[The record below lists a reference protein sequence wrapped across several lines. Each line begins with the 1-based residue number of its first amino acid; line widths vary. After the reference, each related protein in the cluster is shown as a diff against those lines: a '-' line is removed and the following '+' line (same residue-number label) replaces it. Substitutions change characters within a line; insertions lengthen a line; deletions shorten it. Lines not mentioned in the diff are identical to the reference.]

1 MKTTCHLPGWFCSL
15 AIGCFLVGAVGCGG
29 SSDPTAPSKSEVEQ
43 FLEANPEL
51 NKTTPQVEPEPYK
64 L

>member
-1 MKTTCHLPGWFCSL
+1 MKTTCHLFGWFCL
-15 AIGCFLVGAVGCGG
+15 FAIGCFLVGTVGCGG

-51 NKTTPQVEPEPYK
+51 NKTTPQVDPEPYK